1 MLLLVAVAVTAAAC
15 GSGGASSGS
24 KTAAPTGCA
33 KAWKTGWQT
42 WSDKVGMPV
51 WCPGWMP
58 SPIDAII
65 HGQWNTARIEQHQ
78 WQLGYA
84 WLEEGQL
91 VHVVFEGYPEGT
103 FPPRCEGVPCFG
115 GEEAGSERVG
125 GHVVHWYDHNHA
137 SHSGHIAGIFR
148 SGTDTYVVSIH
159 VASPVATKAIAKRD
173 LRHIISSSSKLTPA

>member
-1 MLLLVAVAVTAAAC
+1 MLLLVAVVVTAAAC
-15 GSGGASSGS
+15 GSGSGSSGS
-24 KTAAPTGCA
+24 KAAAPSGCA
-33 KAWKTGWQT
+33 KAWKAGWQT
-42 WSDKVGMPV
+42 WTDKVGMPV

-91 VHVVFEGYPEGT
+91 VHVVFEGYPAGT

-125 GHVVHWYDHNHA
+125 GHVVHWYDHNHS

-159 VASPVATKAIAKRD
+159 VASPVSTKAIAKRD
-173 LRHIISSSSKLTPA
+173 LRHIISSSSELTPS